1 MQLVAK
7 NIINELIKAKIQLP
21 SIKCSINGKGVMR
34 LYDENDLEDLV
45 DRYINML
52 TYVDDGAGI
61 FNYREDVEKGSI
73 IICELMVKWGLIVYV
88 GYDNKK
94 SKTKLMYIPSTSK
107 LKE

>member
-1 MQLVAK
+1 
-7 NIINELIKAKIQLP
+7 
-21 SIKCSINGKGVMR
+21 MR
-34 LYDENDLEDLV
+34 LYDEDDMEDLV

-61 FNYREDVEKGSI
+61 FNCREDIEKGSI
-73 IICELMVKWGLIVYV
+73 IICKVMAKWGLTVHM